1 MDWNEWEARDHQGS
15 QYAGLVRRQPV
26 EDNQARAP
34 KAVAATLQSS
44 GADAQDYRMHMLLS
58 TLMLIAALVIANLQ

>member
-1 MDWNEWEARDHQGS
+1 MDWNEWDARDHRSS
-15 QYAGLVRRQPV
+15 QYASLVRRQLA
-26 EDNQARAP
+26 EDEQARAP

-44 GADAQDYRMHMLLS
+44 GADTQDYRMHMLLS